1 MYIVNC
7 IIVYMY
13 VCSLHNMALFS
24 TCMLS
29 RIYNGHKLI
38 SSCLFA
44 YRIQS
49 SLQQYVS
56 SVLLASVFYTGL
68 IVIPLV
74 LVTLKCRSNPGIW

>member
-1 MYIVNC
+1 MHTDKRAVTLNTY
-7 IIVYMY
+7 VYSELY
-13 VCSLHNMALFS
+13 NSVHVCVFITQYGLFS

-49 SLQQYVS
+49 SL
-56 SVLLASVFYTGL
+56 
-68 IVIPLV
+68 
-74 LVTLKCRSNPGIW
+74 